1 MKKLAVL
8 FFTLCVLGLPAFAG
22 IDQGIDKG
30 MVHISVMGGFAAPV
44 TGYENDT
51 DFAGNGP
58 TYGAQLMFH
67 GTQYFGIGAE
77 LNMAKFEKEKTA
89 GYDYSADIARFMVAM
104 KFTFS
109 PEAKT
114 RFYIPVGVGMAKY
127 TGKVSSSEES
137 CTKPA
142 AYAGLGVEA
151 DLNDIFII
159 GGEARFNA
167 WQIDKDK
174 FDGETEYLSDV
185 ALLLKVGIKF

>member
-8 FFTLCVLGLPAFAG
+8 FCALCVLGLPAFAG
-22 IDQGIDKG
+22 IDQGINKG
-30 MVHISVMGGFAAPV
+30 MIHLSVMGGFAAPISDYKGDV
-44 TGYENDT
+44 AFG
-51 DFAGNGP
+51 GNGA
-58 TYGAQLMFH
+58 TYGAQLMLH

-77 LNMAKFEKEKTA
+77 FNMTNFEKEKTD
-89 GYDYSADIARFMVAM
+89 GVDYSADIMRFMVAM

-114 RFYIPVGVGMAKY
+114 RFYIPLGVGMAKY
-127 TGKVSSSEES
+127 KAKLGGTDES

-159 GGEARFNA
+159 GGEARYNA
-167 WQIDKDK
+167 WMLDKEK
-174 FDGETEYLSDV
+174 FNDTKYLSDV
-185 ALLLKVGIKF
+185 SLLLKIGIKF

>member
-8 FFTLCVLGLPAFAG
+8 FCALCVLGLPAFAG
-22 IDQGIDKG
+22 IDQGINKG
-30 MVHISVMGGFAAPV
+30 MIHLSVMGGFAAPISDYKGDV
-44 TGYENDT
+44 A
-51 DFAGNGP
+51 FAGNGAN
-58 TYGAQLMFH
+58 YGAQLMLH

-77 LNMAKFEKEKTA
+77 VNMTNFEKEKTD
-89 GYDYSADIARFMVAM
+89 GVDYSADIMRFMVAM

-114 RFYIPVGVGMAKY
+114 RFYIPLGVGMAKY
-127 TGKVSSSEES
+127 KGKSDLANES

-159 GGEARFNA
+159 GGEARYNA
-167 WQIDKDK
+167 WQIDKKK
-174 FDGETEYLSDV
+174 FDDTEFLSDV
-185 ALLLKVGIKF
+185 SLLLKIGIKF

>member
-8 FFTLCVLGLPAFAG
+8 FCALCVLGLPAFAG
-22 IDQGIDKG
+22 IDQGINKG
-30 MVHISVMGGFAAPV
+30 MIHLSVMGGFAAPISDYDGDV
-44 TGYENDT
+44 AFG
-51 DFAGNGP
+51 GNGA
-58 TYGAQLMFH
+58 TYGAQLMLH

-77 LNMAKFEKEKTA
+77 FNMTNFEKEKTD
-89 GYDYSADIARFMVAM
+89 GVDYSADIMRFMVAM

-114 RFYIPVGVGMAKY
+114 RFYIPLGVGMAKY
-127 TGKVSSSEES
+127 KGKDNVTEES

-159 GGEARFNA
+159 GGEARYNA
-167 WQIDKDK
+167 WMLDKEK
-174 FDGETEYLSDV
+174 FDDTKYLSDV
-185 ALLLKVGIKF
+185 SLLLKVGIKF

>member
-8 FFTLCVLGLPAFAG
+8 FFALCVLGLPALAG
-22 IDQGIDKG
+22 IDQGINKG
-30 MVHISVMGGFAAPV
+30 AINLSVMGGFAAPV
-44 TGYENDT
+44 TDYDWDDAYG
-51 DFAGNGP
+51 GNGP
-58 TYGAQLMFH
+58 TYGAQIMLH

-77 LNMAKFEKEKTA
+77 FNMAKYEKQKSSGIE
-89 GYDYSADIARFMVAM
+89 YSADIARFMVAM
-104 KFTFS
+104 RFTFS

-114 RFYIPVGVGMAKY
+114 RFYVPFGLGMAKY
-127 TGKVSSSEES
+127 KGKAAGNEDS

-167 WQIDKDK
+167 WQLDDEK
-174 FDGETEYLSDV
+174 FTDTKWLSD
-185 ALLLKVGIKF
+185 ASLLLKVGIKF

>member
-8 FFTLCVLGLPAFAG
+8 LFALCVMGLPALAG

-30 MVHISVMGGFAAPV
+30 MVHVSIMGGFTAPI
-44 TGYENDT
+44 TDYEGDV
-51 DFAGNGP
+51 AYGGNGP

-67 GTQYFGIGAE
+67 GTEHFGIGAE

-89 GYDYSADIARFMVAM
+89 GVDYSADIARFMVAM
-104 KFTFS
+104 KFTFT

-114 RFYIPVGVGMAKY
+114 RFYIPLGAGMAKY
-127 TGKVSSSEES
+127 TGKSNGAEES

-167 WQIDKDK
+167 WQLDKEK
-174 FDGETEYLSDV
+174 FGDTEWLSDV

>member
-8 FFTLCVLGLPAFAG
+8 FCALCVLGLPAFAG

-30 MVHISVMGGFAAPV
+30 MVYVSVMGGFAAPV
-44 TGYENDT
+44 TEYDNDA

-67 GTQYFGIGAE
+67 ATQYFGFGAE
-77 LNMAKFEKEKTA
+77 FNMTKFEKEKTA
-89 GYDYSADIARFMVAM
+89 GVDYSADLTNFMVAM
-104 KFTFS
+104 RFTFT

-114 RFYIPVGVGMAKY
+114 RFYIPLGAGMAKY
-127 TGKVSSSEES
+127 KGKVDGAEES

-142 AYAGLGVEA
+142 AYAGVGIEA
-151 DLNDIFII
+151 DLNDIFFI

-174 FDGETEYLSDV
+174 FDGKTEWLGDA

>member
-8 FFTLCVLGLPAFAG
+8 FFALCVLGLPAFAG

-30 MVHISVMGGFAAPV
+30 MIHVSIMGGFAAPISD
-44 TGYENDT
+44 YEGDV
-51 DFAGNGP
+51 AYGGNGP
-58 TYGAQLMFH
+58 TYGAQIMFH

-89 GYDYSADIARFMVAM
+89 GVDYSADIARFMVAM
-104 KFTFS
+104 KFTFA

-114 RFYIPVGVGMAKY
+114 RFYIPFGVGMAKY
-127 TGKVSSSEES
+127 KGKMSGLGDES

-159 GGEARFNA
+159 GGEARYNA
-167 WQIDKDK
+167 WMVDKDK
-174 FDGETEYLSDV
+174 FGDTDYLSDV
-185 ALLLKVGIKF
+185 SLLLKVGIKF